1 MVARTMSIRDQAKLC
16 FQKGK
21 FSAAADAYTEA
32 ITQEPGN
39 AALYQNRALCYQK
52 LSKWTNVVED
62 AGGGLVP
69 QACECVSLCLSVCLC
84 ACARARRTSPVPAKP
99 PTAPVTWDASER
111 VATDGLRALL
121 RGAGAGKAL
130 QLAGDSVKAHYLLA
144 NAQLHLEQLEEAEA
158 SFQVARL

>member
-1 MVARTMSIRDQAKLC
+1 MFLGFFFVFLPKKIKNLFCLFVYTSTNFENSIEKHRAWMSGTMSIRDQAKLC

-62 AGGGLVP
+62 AGG
-69 QACECVSLCLSVCLC
+69 
-84 ACARARRTSPVPAKP
+84 
-99 PTAPVTWDASER
+99 
-111 VATDGLRALL
+111 
-121 RGAGAGKAL
+121 
-130 QLAGDSVKAHYLLA
+130 
-144 NAQLHLEQLEEAEA
+144 
-158 SFQVARL
+158 

>member
-1 MVARTMSIRDQAKLC
+1 MYTSTNFENSIEKHRAWMSGTMSIRDQAKLC

-62 AGGGLVP
+62 AGG
-69 QACECVSLCLSVCLC
+69 
-84 ACARARRTSPVPAKP
+84 
-99 PTAPVTWDASER
+99 
-111 VATDGLRALL
+111 
-121 RGAGAGKAL
+121 
-130 QLAGDSVKAHYLLA
+130 
-144 NAQLHLEQLEEAEA
+144 
-158 SFQVARL
+158 

>member
-1 MVARTMSIRDQAKLC
+1 MSIRDQAKLC

-69 QACECVSLCLSVCLC
+69 QACECVSLCLSLSFSLSLSL
-84 ACARARRTSPVPAKP
+84 RARDAHLRCPE
-99 PTAPVTWDASER
+99 APHSTR
-111 VATDGLRALL
+111 HLRCIRA
-121 RGAGAGKAL
+121 
-130 QLAGDSVKAHYLLA
+130 
-144 NAQLHLEQLEEAEA
+144 
-158 SFQVARL
+158 